1 MLLSCQFSPPVP
13 GSTFRIR
20 ITTIRIRTRMPA
32 FTYAIFRSVDHANM
46 AKNNSIEI
54 NRWYLNRENDL
65 SKSKVNEK
73 N

>member
-13 GSTFRIR
+13 VSIFRIR

-32 FTYAIFRSVDHANM
+32 FTYALFRSVNPADM
-46 AKNNSIEI
+46 AKNNSIAI
-54 NRWYLNRENDL
+54 NRWYPTRENDL
-65 SKSKVNEK
+65 SKSKGNET